1 MIRMHSKVVEVLAE
15 YEARLARENPMV
27 AEFTV
32 AEYVEHRD
40 ECLLGIGAE
49 TGRFLNILIKAARPR
64 AIVEVGTSYGYST
77 IWLAEA
83 AAAVGGRV
91 VSLELSDAKIAF
103 AQERLLAAGLDSVVE
118 FVAGDALRSLEAFD
132 GAIDFAL
139 IDLWKELYVP
149 TFDRIYPRLA
159 DGALVAAD
167 NVCLP
172 PLHAEAMKAYV
183 MHVRG
188 HAGIE
193 SVTVPVGSGIEL
205 SRFARSEIA
214 DAAAR

>member
-1 MIRMHSKVVEVLAE
+1 MHPRVVEVLAE
-15 YEARLARENPMV
+15 YEERLARENPVV
-27 AEFTV
+27 AEFTA

-64 AIVEVGTSYGYST
+64 TIVEAGTCYGYST

-83 AAAVGGRV
+83 AASVGGRV
-91 VSLELSDAKIAF
+91 VSLEVSGAKIAF
-103 AQERLLAAGLDSVVE
+103 ARERLSAAGLSSQVE
-118 FVAGDALRSLEAFD
+118 FVEGDALRSLDAFD
-132 GAIDFAL
+132 GTIDFAL

-149 TFDRIYPRLA
+149 TFDRIFSRLA
-159 DGALVAAD
+159 EGALVAAD

-172 PLHAEAMKAYV
+172 PLHAEAMKTYIS
-183 MHVRG
+183 HVRG
-188 HAGIE
+188 CEGIE

-205 SRFARSEIA
+205 SRFSRGA
-214 DAAAR
+214 